1 MKEAVAFVNVIVL
14 AGAAYFYWRKENQ
27 FRKLFW
33 PALILKVIAGIC
45 LGVIYFEYYNGIG
58 DTAQYFVEG
67 SWLSEVARKDPQKYF
82 QFLWSSEGVA
92 GLANQA
98 PRALFF
104 TKLVSVFNILSY
116 DNYWIISAYLSI
128 ISFASAWFLLK
139 TISKCVPE
147 VTIPA
152 IIALLFFPSVVFW
165 SSGVIKECVST
176 AATFFLVA
184 IFLKIWFRHRVKT
197 IEWLLAI
204 VAVWILWALKYYILA
219 VLGMAMSIALLY
231 ELVFRRFVAGYGV
244 VVKLLICIALGIVLF
259 FIVTFQHPNF
269 HPEIIVQVIA
279 DNYYEFQKLSDPED
293 VISFNG
299 LQPDFFNLLMHSPKA
314 VFSGLYRPFLWEAG
328 NLLQL
333 VIALENFLLLA
344 MSMFAIRYI
353 NPVFKS
359 PHRLLVLMVLFY
371 TIILCAFLT
380 LSTPNFGTLSRY
392 RVAFLPFF
400 VLVLFSNRQ
409 MLNIL
414 NRSFGGLIR

>member
-1 MKEAVAFVNVIVL
+1 MKEAVACINIIVL
-14 AGAAYFYWRKENQ
+14 AGAAYFYWRSETQ

-45 LGVIYFEYYNGIG
+45 LGVIYLEYYNGVG
-58 DTAQYFVEG
+58 DTAQYFIEG
-67 SWLSEVARKDPQKYF
+67 GWLSEVARADMQRYF
-82 QFLWSSEGVA
+82 QFLWSSQGVTI
-92 GLANQA
+92 LAEQA

-104 TKLVSVFNILSY
+104 SKLVSIFNILSY

-128 ISFASAWFLLK
+128 ISFASAWYLLK
-139 TISKCVPE
+139 TVSKCIPD

-152 IIALLFFPSVVFW
+152 IIALLFFPSVIFW
-165 SSGVIKECVST
+165 SSGVIKECVSS
-176 AATFFLVA
+176 AATFFLAA
-184 IFLKIWFRHRVKT
+184 IFLKIWFRHKVKI
-197 IEWLLAI
+197 IEWLLALI
-204 VAVWILWALKYYILA
+204 AVWILWTLKYYILA
-219 VLGMAMSIALLY
+219 VLAMVMSVALLY

-244 VVKLLICIALGIVLF
+244 FIKLLICIGLGILPF
-259 FIVTFQHPNF
+259 FIVTFLHPNF
-269 HPEIIVQVIA
+269 HPEIVVQVIA

-293 VISFNG
+293 VIYFNG

-333 VIALENFLLLA
+333 VIAVENFLLLA
-344 MSMFAIRYI
+344 ISMFAIRHI
-353 NPVFKS
+353 APIFQS

-371 TIILCAFLT
+371 TVSLCAFLT

-392 RVAFLPFF
+392 RVGFLPFF